1 MRTLLKSPLRKAA
14 NNISRI
20 GFSPKARRVRA
31 FDFDR
36 RSEYVKFAD
45 FINNSSKE
53 LADEPLPSK
62 RKLKKLTNFEV
73 VGAGGAGGAGLL
85 GALLGGLGSIG
96 LGALQFPKFTIPGL
110 NNPFRNGRSRSRNR
124 NRNQNRNRYIRD
136 RGSRDRFRDSRN
148 NRTNRRTQN
157 RTTQRPGRTG
167 PMSDAERRYRRR
179 FGDKAGDRKFGAR
192 TQGRVQ
198 NRGLRNPL
206 RQRPNVTGTGA
217 DRFRQGIRSN
227 IPGQGARV
235 TGGNLDRALN
245 TGPLRRV
252 QQLGKFGLQG
262 GKAVLR
268 ASKAMMRVF
277 SRVPII
283 GSLLAGVLTYFQ
295 DTEGGNNPE
304 LPGGGPDGKPD
315 MNLTK
320 ALFSAGGAAIGGVIG
335 SFIPIPVIGTL
346 LGGIIGEYIGDLAY
360 MLIKGGGFKA
370 VGQKLMED
378 IKKLLTVGQAIG
390 NWAKKGFDRFKK
402 GFPKIKILGMEV
414 LDLRKTGEGLLK
426 LPRAFFTNL
435 PMNETKEQEAERLK
449 REEEIRKK
457 ALEEQQVNNGQDSD
471 QLPYTTLE
479 DGQIVR
485 TDGVEEPVQDLQL
498 TPMSN
503 TVNTGLT
510 NIVPTA
516 NLMAR
521 GVGTGQAVT
530 GVVGM
535 TSGRGRRWGKHHA
548 GVDIGTSGQAGW
560 HVSFALNGIVT
571 EAGTF
576 GTYGKLVVITCG
588 DRDFTFAHLK
598 RIDVRKGQ
606 TYTGQIIGEIGNTG
620 GGNNTGIHLHFE
632 AAPKGMGGRPGNDLD
647 PMPYVKYLRIGRLGV
662 GSPQTQFLAR
672 ENSDDGLVATT
683 DRRGRQVEVNPV
695 TGETR
700 EIATD
705 PRRENQ
711 KTNNQQMLESMIQVI
726 GLLATKPE
734 EESKP
739 QVATLPLPVS
749 QQSGNKK
756 EQTTTSTQQV
766 SRSQALNSYWQATLF
781 TKLSA

>member
-1 MRTLLKSPLRKAA
+1 MRTILKSPLKKAA

-62 RKLKKLTNFEV
+62 RKLKKLANFEV
-73 VGAGGAGGAGLL
+73 AAGGGLGGLAG
-85 GALLGGLGSIG
+85 LLGGLGSLALGG
-96 LGALQFPKFTIPGL
+96 LGFPGFNIPRPRFRL
-110 NNPFRNGRSRSRNR
+110 NNRRNR
-124 NRNQNRNRYIRD
+124 GNRRREERRRQRQQRRERQRQNRARQR
-136 RGSRDRFRDSRN
+136 
-148 NRTNRRTQN
+148 NRTRNTSREAR
-157 RTTQRPGRTG
+157 
-167 PMSDAERRYRRR
+167 RRYQRRFGGDAARRR
-179 FGDKAGDRKFGAR
+179 FRNNVAGRQVRGIQRFTRPIAR
-192 TQGRVQ
+192 AGRM
-198 NRGLRNPL
+198 GL
-206 RQRPNVTGTGA
+206 A
-217 DRFRQGIRSN
+217 
-227 IPGQGARV
+227 
-235 TGGNLDRALN
+235 GGR
-245 TGPLRRV
+245 
-252 QQLGKFGLQG
+252 
-262 GKAVLR
+262 AVLR
-268 ASKAMMRVF
+268 ASKALMRGV
-277 SRVPII
+277 SRIPII
-283 GSLLAGVLTYFQ
+283 GSIMAGVYTYFQ
-295 DTEGGNNPE
+295 DVEGGDDPN

-320 ALFSAGGAAIGGVIG
+320 ALFSAGGAALGGLLG

-360 MLIKGGGFKA
+360 ILVKGGGFQA
-370 VGQKLMED
+370 VGQKLKD
-378 IKKLLTVGQAIG
+378 DLKKLLTVGSKVLS
-390 NWAKKGFDRFKK
+390 WAGRGFDRFKM
-402 GFPKIKILGMEV
+402 GFPKFKLPKILGGFEV
-414 LDLRKTGEGLLK
+414 LDLRPGKIAEGVLK

-449 REEEIRKK
+449 REEELRK
-457 ALEEQQVNNGQDSD
+457 LEEKANKQQDSD
-471 QLPYTTLE
+471 QLPYTTTE
-479 DGQIVR
+479 DGEVVPIGPV
-485 TDGVEEPVQDLQL
+485 DEPAQDLQL

-647 PMPYVKYLRIGRLGV
+647 PMPFVKYLRIGRLGV

-672 ENSDDGLVATT
+672 ENSNDGLVATS

-711 KTNNQQMLESMIQVI
+711 KTNNQQMLENMIQVI

>member
-1 MRTLLKSPLRKAA
+1 MRTILKSPLKKAA

-62 RKLKKLTNFEV
+62 RKLKKLANFEV
-73 VGAGGAGGAGLL
+73 AAGGGGLGGLAG
-85 GALLGGLGSIG
+85 LLGGLGSLALGG
-96 LGALQFPKFTIPGL
+96 LGFPGFNIPRPRFRL
-110 NNPFRNGRSRSRNR
+110 NN
-124 NRNQNRNRYIRD
+124 
-136 RGSRDRFRDSRN
+136 RN
-148 NRTNRRTQN
+148 NRRNRRREERRRQRQERRERQRQN
-157 RTTQRPGRTG
+157 RTRQRNRTRNT
-167 PMSDAERRYRRR
+167 SREARRRYQRRFGGDAARRR
-179 FGDKAGDRKFGAR
+179 FRNNVAGR
-192 TQGRVQ
+192 QV
-198 NRGLRNPL
+198 RGI
-206 RQRPNVTGTGA
+206 Q
-217 DRFRQGIRSN
+217 
-227 IPGQGARV
+227 RV
-235 TGGNLDRALN
+235 TRPLARAGRMGLAGGR
-245 TGPLRRV
+245 
-252 QQLGKFGLQG
+252 
-262 GKAVLR
+262 AVLR
-268 ASKAMMRVF
+268 ASKALMRGV
-277 SRVPII
+277 SRIPFI
-283 GSLLAGVLTYFQ
+283 GSILAGVYTYFQ
-295 DTEGGNNPE
+295 DVEGGNDPN

-320 ALFSAGGAAIGGVIG
+320 ALFSAGGAALGGLLG

-360 MLIKGGGFKA
+360 ILVKGGGFQA
-370 VGQKLMED
+370 VGQKLKD
-378 IKKLLTVGQAIG
+378 DLKKLLTVGGKILS
-390 NWAKKGFDRFKK
+390 WAKQGFDRFKE
-402 GFPKIKILGMEV
+402 GFPKFKLPNFLGGFEV
-414 LDLRKTGEGLLK
+414 LDLSKTNEGLLK

-435 PMNETKEQEAERLK
+435 PMNETKAQEAERLK
-449 REEEIRKK
+449 KEEEIRKK
-457 ALEEQQVNNGQDSD
+457 VLEEETANGGQDSD
-471 QLPYTTLE
+471 QLPYTTTE
-479 DGQIVR
+479 DGEVVPIGPV
-485 TDGVEEPVQDLQL
+485 DEPAQDLQL

-516 NLMAR
+516 NLMSR

-571 EAGTF
+571 EVGTF

-588 DRDFTFAHLK
+588 DKDFTFAHLK

-606 TYTGQIIGEIGNTG
+606 RYTGQIIGEIGNTG

-647 PMPYVKYLRIGRLGV
+647 PMPFVKYLRIGRLGV

-672 ENSDDGLVATT
+672 ENSDTSGTVTT
-683 DRRGRQVEVNPV
+683 DSSGRQVEVNPA
-695 TGETR
+695 TGDTR
-700 EIATD
+700 VIAAD
-705 PRRENQ
+705 PRRERQ
-711 KTNNQQMLESMIQVI
+711 KTANQTVLENLIKVV
-726 GLLATKPE
+726 GLLAAEPE
-734 EESKP
+734 QEESQP
-739 QVATLPLPVS
+739 QVATLPVPLPADKD
-749 QQSGNKK
+749 SGSKG
-756 EQTTTSTQQV
+756 ETTSAMQV
-766 SRSQALNSYWQATLF
+766 ASSQALNTYWQATMF
-781 TKLSA
+781 TKLS

>member
-1 MRTLLKSPLRKAA
+1 MRTILKSPLKKAA

-62 RKLKKLTNFEV
+62 RKLKKLANFEV
-73 VGAGGAGGAGLL
+73 AAGGGLGGLAG
-85 GALLGGLGSIG
+85 LLGGLGSLALGG
-96 LGALQFPKFTIPGL
+96 LGFPGFNIPRPRFRL
-110 NNPFRNGRSRSRNR
+110 NNRRNR
-124 NRNQNRNRYIRD
+124 
-136 RGSRDRFRDSRN
+136 G
-148 NRTNRRTQN
+148 NRRREERRRQRQQRRERQRQN
-157 RTTQRPGRTG
+157 RTRQRNRTRNT
-167 PMSDAERRYRRR
+167 SREARRRYQRRFGGDAARRR
-179 FGDKAGDRKFGAR
+179 FRNNVAGRQVRGIQRFTRPIAR
-192 TQGRVQ
+192 AGRM
-198 NRGLRNPL
+198 GL
-206 RQRPNVTGTGA
+206 A
-217 DRFRQGIRSN
+217 
-227 IPGQGARV
+227 
-235 TGGNLDRALN
+235 GGR
-245 TGPLRRV
+245 
-252 QQLGKFGLQG
+252 
-262 GKAVLR
+262 AVLR
-268 ASKAMMRVF
+268 ASKALMRGV
-277 SRVPII
+277 SRIPII
-283 GSLLAGVLTYFQ
+283 GSIMAGVYTYFQ
-295 DTEGGNNPE
+295 DVEGGDDPN

-320 ALFSAGGAAIGGVIG
+320 ALFSAGGAALGGLLG

-360 MLIKGGGFKA
+360 ILVKGGGFQA
-370 VGQKLMED
+370 VGQKLKD
-378 IKKLLTVGQAIG
+378 DLKKLLTVGSKVLS
-390 NWAKKGFDRFKK
+390 WAGRGFDRFKM
-402 GFPKIKILGMEV
+402 GFPKFKLPKILGGFEV
-414 LDLRKTGEGLLK
+414 LDLRPGKIAEGVLK

-449 REEEIRKK
+449 REEELRK
-457 ALEEQQVNNGQDSD
+457 LEEKANKQQDSD
-471 QLPYTTLE
+471 QLPYTTTE
-479 DGQIVR
+479 DGEVVPIGPV
-485 TDGVEEPVQDLQL
+485 DEPAQDLQL

-647 PMPYVKYLRIGRLGV
+647 PMPFVKYLRIGRLGV

-711 KTNNQQMLESMIQVI
+711 KTNNQQMLENMIQVI